1 MVPGRPK
8 NPNPKAA
15 MHLVL
20 DLLSFLGETMMRVLP
35 VTLGIAVV
43 FSVLS
48 HFWALNPGTPWW
60 RKRELFTDALYWF
73 FIPIMARF
81 VRITF
86 LVIGAAFVFGIQ
98 GDEALIAFYDNG
110 HGPLAT
116 LPLWAQA
123 LVFLVVS
130 DFMLYWVHRLFHGN
144 ALWKYHAI
152 HHSSEEVDWIS
163 AARFHPVNLIFGS
176 ILVDVVLLLAGISPN
191 VMLWIGPFT
200 TAHSAFVH
208 ANLNWSFGPLR
219 YVIATPVFHHWHHE
233 ADAAGCG
240 SNFAGTFPVWD
251 MMFGTYYW
259 PQDKLP
265 SNYGAAD
272 PQMPS
277 GFLAQLVYPFR
288 Q

>member
-1 MVPGRPK
+1 
-8 NPNPKAA
+8 
-15 MHLVL
+15 MHY
-20 DLLSFLGETMMRVLP
+20 LLSLVSVLGETMIRVLP
-35 VTLGIAVV
+35 VTVAIALV
-43 FSVLS
+43 FTVLS
-48 HFWALNPGTPWW
+48 HFWALNPGKPWW
-60 RKRELFTDALYWF
+60 RKKEIVTDALYWF
-73 FIPIMARF
+73 IVPVMARF
-81 VRITF
+81 VRIA
-86 LVIGAAFVFGIQ
+86 LMVVGATYLFGIQ
-98 GDEALIAFYDNG
+98 GDDALIAFYDNG

-116 LPLWAQA
+116 LPLWVQA
-123 LVFLVVS
+123 LIFLVAS
-130 DFMLYWVHRLFHGN
+130 DFMLYWIHRVFHGN

-163 AARFHPVNLIFGS
+163 AARFHPINLIFGS
-176 ILVDVVLLLAGISPN
+176 IAVDVVLLLAGISPN

-233 ADAAGCG
+233 CDKAACG
-240 SNFAGTFPVWD
+240 SNYAGTFPIWD
-251 MMFGTYYW
+251 IMFGTYYW
-259 PQDKLP
+259 PQNKLP

-277 GFLAQLVYPFR
+277 GFLEQLVYPFR